1 MKEWKEMKDERTIQ
15 KKGTKKFGG
24 ISNLSIKIQQDEHG
38 YDTEHKPRHSK
49 FNPVN
54 PNPSS

>member
-1 MKEWKEMKDERTIQ
+1 MKDERTIQ

-24 ISNLSIKIQQDEHG
+24 ISNLSIKLQQEEHA

-49 FNPVN
+49 FNPVD